1 MEFRAICDMLGKNQA
16 ELKAL
21 VEEMGMPAFKGGI
34 LFDRIQHGM
43 VDYREMTNL
52 SRRDRE
58 ILAMQQPIV
67 LPRVI
72 AEQESADGTTAK
84 LLLDFGG
91 SGRDNVQIEL
101 VIMNYE
107 RTVSRS
113 RHTLC
118 ISTQAGCAMGC
129 AFCATGLSGLCRN
142 LTAGEIIAQVLAGK
156 AWLNTHGKGEITN
169 LVFMGM
175 GEPFANYDEVM
186 KSLALLTAEGG
197 LNLGQRRI
205 TVSTCGL
212 VSQIRRF
219 ADEAGE
225 INLAISLHAPNDELR
240 NRLMPINRRYPL
252 EELLA
257 ACDYYTEKTHRRISY
272 EYALLSGVN
281 DSAEQAAQLARLL
294 GRRLAHINLIPVNFV
309 AETGFY
315 PSNDET
321 IKRFAEELSR
331 AAIEVSVREKRGTDI
346 DGACGQLRRKNAVNI
361 NAAYED

>member
-1 MEFRAICDMLGKNQA
+1 MEFWAKCDILGKKPA
-16 ELKAL
+16 ELKAMIKEL
-21 VEEMGMPAFKGGI
+21 GMPAFKGDI
-34 LFDRIQHGM
+34 LFGWLQQG
-43 VDYREMTNL
+43 VDDYQLMTNL

-58 ILAMQQPIV
+58 ILQQRQPII

-91 SGRDNVQIEL
+91 TGRESVQIEL

-107 RTVSRS
+107 RTVSKN

-142 LTAGEIIAQVLAGK
+142 LTAGEIVAQVLAGK
-156 AWLNTHGKGEITN
+156 MWLNRHGMGDVTN

-186 KSLALLTAEGG
+186 KSLHILTDEGG

-212 VSQIRRF
+212 VPQIRRF
-219 ADEAGE
+219 AEEAGE
-225 INLAISLHAPNDELR
+225 INLAISLHAPNNELR
-240 NRLMPINRRYPL
+240 DRLMPINKRYPL
-252 EELLA
+252 EDLLA

-281 DSAEQAAQLARLL
+281 DSPMQAAELARLL

-321 IKRFAEELSR
+321 INRFAAELSR
-331 AAIEVSVREKRGTDI
+331 AGIEVSVREKRGTDI
-346 DGACGQLRRKNAVNI
+346 DGACGQLRRKNLVHTNMH
-361 NAAYED
+361 ND

>member
-1 MEFRAICDMLGKNQA
+1 MEFRAICDMLGKPPS

-21 VEEMGMPAFKGGI
+21 AKELGMPTFKGSI
-34 LFDRIQHGM
+34 LFERLQQGF
-43 VDYREMTNL
+43 VDYREMSNL

-58 ILAMQQPIV
+58 ILAEKQPIV

-72 AEQESADGTTAK
+72 AEQESRDGTTAK

-91 SGRDNVQIEL
+91 EGRDSVQIEL

-107 RTVSRS
+107 RTVSKS

-156 AWLNTHGKGEITN
+156 NWLNSHAKGDITN

-186 KSLALLTAEGG
+186 KSLGLLTDKGG

-212 VSQIRRF
+212 VPQIRRF

-225 INLAISLHAPNDELR
+225 INLAISLHAPNDHLR
-240 NRLMPINRRYPL
+240 DRLMPINKRYPL
-252 EELLA
+252 AELLA

-272 EYALLSGVN
+272 EYALLSDVN
-281 DSAEQAAQLARLL
+281 DSTEQAAELARLL

-309 AETGFY
+309 AETGFH

-321 IKRFAEELSR
+321 INRFAAELSR
-331 AAIEVSVREKRGTDI
+331 HGIEVSVREKRGTDI
-346 DGACGQLRRKNAVNI
+346 DGACGQLRRKSLTYN
-361 NAAYED
+361 D